1 MPNPVDTMISKG
13 KGAIKSIQARLE
25 GLQGVFRTIAQQHG
39 EVSALLKRVEH
50 DADKRQDLWPKIRME
65 LLSHEHAELRE
76 VYPVLRQHAATRA
89 LADHHDADAREL
101 EQMIARLD
109 RLDIESEAWGALFSE
124 LTDAVVAHAAEE
136 EQVIFPAAQ
145 EAIGEVLAED
155 MDRRFLAAKRQLEG
169 TR

>member
-1 MPNPVDTMISKG
+1 MPNPVDTIISKG

-39 EVSALLKRVEH
+39 EVSALLMRVQA
-50 DADKRQDLWPKIRME
+50 DADKRRELWPKIRME

-76 VYPVLRQHAATRA
+76 VFPVLRQHAATRA
-89 LADHHDADAREL
+89 LADHHDADARQM

-109 RLDIESEAWGALFSE
+109 SLDIDSEAWGALFSE
-124 LTDAVVAHAAEE
+124 LADSVIAHAGEE

-145 EAIGEVLAED
+145 EAVGEVAAED
-155 MDRRFLAAKRQLEG
+155 MDRRFLAVKRQLEG
-169 TR
+169 TL